1 MRQQMLYNED
11 DLLHYGVLGMKWGI
25 RRYQPYPK
33 GHKGGKEIG
42 EAAKAKRSAGMQRT
56 YDKSVKKL
64 NKYKTKI
71 DKKQAVAN
79 KFYQKLERK
88 ENSRLSSKKSI
99 SKAMDKA
106 TDAQRKVNRLQYK
119 ASKWYKRMEKE
130 FTKVNVDIDSDTK
143 ALGKDYIDRVARN
156 SAGIFA
162 QTVYAGAR

>member
-42 EAAKAKRSAGMQRT
+42 EAAKAKRAAGMERV
-56 YDKSVKKL
+56 YNKSVKKL
-64 NKYKTKI
+64 NKYRTKI

-79 KFYQKLERK
+79 KFYQKVERK
-88 ENSRLSSKKSI
+88 ENSIFGSKKSI
-99 SKAMDKA
+99 NKAMEKA
-106 TDAQRKVNRLQYK
+106 NDAQRKVNRLQYK

-130 FTKVNVDIDSDTK
+130 FTKVDVNIDSETK
-143 ALGKDYIDRVARN
+143 SLGKEYIDRVARN
-156 SAGIFA
+156 SAGIFN